1 MIFIDGEE
9 LPSIN
14 GTGSEDYF
22 NHAWGMQKNQS
33 LYTGTIIHETTVE
46 GYQVSY
52 RFHITDPIHF
62 KTGLKVTMEHG
73 HANHLSDDWASTAY
87 WYQTLPS
94 KGVTIAPV
102 EERIALKKVQEV
114 PEAGEFEM
122 TEEMREAKESSKKRH
137 EKFMAEKIH
146 QNHLNAERTEAS
158 SRGNIELSRKVK
170 DIFDGK

>member
-33 LYTGTIIHETTVE
+33 LYSGTIIHETTVQ

-62 KTGLKVTMEHG
+62 KESIRVTMEHG

-87 WYQTLPS
+87 WYQKLPS
-94 KGVTIAPV
+94 EGVEIAPV
-102 EERIALKKVQEV
+102 EERIALKKLQEI
-114 PEAGEFEM
+114 PEAGDVALNDEM
-122 TEEMREAKESSKKRH
+122 KAAKEASKKRY
-137 EKFMAEKIH
+137 ERFLAEKMH
-146 QNHLNAERTEAS
+146 QNSLNASRTEAS
-158 SRGNIELSRKVK
+158 SKGNIELSRKVK
-170 DIFDGK
+170 EIYDNK